1 MGAIAPAKCCAALQ
15 PENVFLVVNARSW
28 SSVTIANHY
37 ARLRDIPASNVFA
50 LDWPGSVV
58 EVNVDDFRDWILQ
71 PILREIKSRRLDRQI
86 RCIAYSADFPYAVS
100 FASDVK
106 SGNGFLTAASK
117 FNVGSL
123 TGLTFH
129 HQLVMGRSTNYTA
142 VAANPFAQTET
153 VLGDQARPL
162 ARIGSMASSGGPPSP
177 LFSMML
183 GYSSGRGNS
192 VDEVVRSLTRS
203 RFADGVFPR
212 GTFYFMTNQNVRA
225 TTRSGR
231 FPAACQALQAE
242 NRNAEISEGVY
253 PRNCQDVLGLMMGFS
268 AIDWTKSNSRLIP
281 GAICENLTSY
291 GGILDEMGK
300 QTPISEFVRWGA
312 AGTTGTVV
320 EPYAIAA
327 KFPDPIMHLHYAR
340 GLTLVESIY
349 ASVRNPYQLLA
360 LGDPLCRPWANQ
372 LPIDLA
378 GTESDAEVE
387 QRWEIRPTVSRLN
400 RLAKPRFQLYVD
412 GRRLGSCQLQQAFV
426 LNTAGFPGG
435 YHEAVVTLED
445 ETDARIGG
453 RRRLPFWV
461 KGCASV
467 PFGRIGRESGS
478 GDGKSGLHR
487 LNAPG
492 DYPGRGFPRST
503 AGGATDRRG

>member
-1 MGAIAPAKCCAALQ
+1 M
-15 PENVFLVVNARSW
+15 
-28 SSVTIANHY
+28 
-37 ARLRDIPASNVFA
+37 
-50 LDWPGSVV
+50 
-58 EVNVDDFRDWILQ
+58 EVKVDDFRDWILQ
-71 PILREIKSRRLDRQI
+71 PIQREIQSRRLDRQI

-117 FNVGSL
+117 FNVGSI

-129 HQLVMGRSTNYTA
+129 HELVMRRSSNYTEFG
-142 VAANPFAQTET
+142 ANRYAENAF
-153 VLGDQARPL
+153 LSRDKARRPE
-162 ARIGSMASSGGPPSP
+162 RFGPTRSDGGPDPAP

-183 GYSSGRGNS
+183 GYTGGRGNS

-231 FPAACQALQAE
+231 FPESSQALRRE
-242 NRNAEISEGVY
+242 RRNVEIAEGVY
-253 PRNCQDVLGLMMGFS
+253 PINRNDILGLMMGVS
-268 AIDWTKSNSRLIP
+268 AFDWTKSNSRLIP

-291 GGILDEMGK
+291 GGILDELGT

-327 KFPDPIMHLHYAR
+327 KFPDPVMHLNYVR

-360 LGDPLCRPWANQ
+360 IGDPLCRPWSNQ
-372 LPIDLA
+372 RAIEVA
-378 GTESDAEVE
+378 GLKAEE
-387 QRWEIRPTVSRLN
+387 QVQQRLEVRPAVITPTVNCPSPASSYLSM
-400 RLAKPRFQLYVD
+400 V
-412 GRRLGSCQLQQAFV
+412 
-426 LNTAGFPGG
+426 GG
-435 YHEAVVTLED
+435 WRPVSQIRHL
-445 ETDARIGG
+445 
-453 RRRLPFWV
+453 
-461 KGCASV
+461 S
-467 PFGRIGRESGS
+467 
-478 GDGKSGLHR
+478 
-487 LNAPG
+487 
-492 DYPGRGFPRST
+492 
-503 AGGATDRRG
+503 